1 MTDIKIKLKS
11 ARNQSVVFAEGPNGE
26 ILFIQE
32 FPGLPVDD
40 MRKFRERRDAILE
53 QNHHLQYPDQYQLIK
68 EVSSSEGE
76 MMMGLP
82 KLTGMDLAK
91 HDLRRGIQVVSAE
104 AMKEIKG

>member
-1 MTDIKIKLKS
+1 MTDIKIKLK
-11 ARNQSVVFAEGPNGE
+11 RDLKEFLVFAEGPNGE
-26 ILFIQE
+26 VLYIE
-32 FPGLPVDD
+32 AFPGLAPTD
-40 MRKFRERRDAILE
+40 MRHYKERRDAILDD
-53 QNHHLQYPDQYQLIK
+53 NHHLKHPEDYALIK

-76 MMMGLP
+76 MLMGLP